1 MAEIEG
7 ETAEARLLRK
17 AINLFTFL
25 GRTQELL
32 VKPIRTVDR
41 FEKAIWF
48 GALPEHRA
56 VRSAHRTASPDAEA
70 PLLAVD
76 RVPRLDPPALAEQ
89 LTRWVS
95 GTIDDPS
102 AEPVL
107 RDAIYT
113 ETPRQ
118 ADSDGEEPDIDVR
131 RIELADVPDVV
142 SAFESWLTDWRLW
155 AERERLDAVV
165 REIYKDLFALHL
177 QSTDHSEEF
186 ELVLGAGC
194 LSWRPTDHDQ
204 VQRHV
209 ATAPVAIGFDENT
222 G

>member
-1 MAEIEG
+1 MVEIDV

-56 VRSAHRTASPDAEA
+56 VRSAHRAESPDPDA

-76 RVPRLDPPALAEQ
+76 RVPRLDPPALPEQ
-89 LTRWVS
+89 LTPWVGGS
-95 GTIDDPS
+95 IDDPN

-107 RDAIYT
+107 RDAIYA
-113 ETPRQ
+113 EAPRE
-118 ADSDGEEPDIDVR
+118 AESDDEEPDIDVR
-131 RIELADVPDVV
+131 RIQLTDVPDVV
-142 SAFESWLTDWRLW
+142 RAFESWLVDWRVW
-155 AERERLDAVV
+155 AERERRDAVV

-177 QSTDHSEEF
+177 QSTDHTILRS
-186 ELVLGAGC
+186 LVLQTMGSQKRSCSAEYLAGWG
-194 LSWRPTDHDQ
+194 SS
-204 VQRHV
+204 
-209 ATAPVAIGFDENT
+209 G
-222 G
+222 